1 MSAAQ
6 PAVAPKKF
14 RFDRQLWQRFVEV
27 AQPYFYPPGPRS
39 SAQFLFLVLN
49 QLVFV
54 VAFTFF
60 FIVVLALLGF
70 QFVPQFFEGFAKEI
84 IYLKFLGGLG
94 NTPAEILQGLTR
106 FVPFYI
112 FLALILMSAGIFF
125 AYRHKLKGREKQ
137 WSILGVLLFL
147 SFIVSSLNV
156 LISYVFRFIDN
167 ALNKKDPA
175 MFWSFLTVYGIT
187 LVVAIPILVGYSYAR
202 QKLSLFWRSWLTT
215 TFLDGYFQ
223 NRAYYE
229 LDSNAANTGIDNPDQ
244 RITED
249 IKSFTI
255 TVLDLLLDVLSS
267 VLDLVAFVGI
277 LYIISQSLTLG
288 LVGYVAIGTAL
299 AVVIGTKLIQL
310 NFDQLRLEG
319 DFRYGMVHV
328 RDNAESIAF
337 YQGEKLERNQVEGR
351 LGKAIKNY
359 DLLIIWFAF
368 LNVFQS
374 AYKYFARLVPYIIV
388 APLYFAGKVDFG
400 TIGQGIFA
408 FSMVLDAMSVITNRI
423 KDIAAFSASIER
435 LGTLFERFG
444 LKVDHADNDYLR
456 YSPAERIKNLPFTH
470 FKIDQLTLRTPNA
483 EQTLFQNLS
492 FELES
497 SQSLLVVGASGRGK
511 SSLLRAIA
519 GLWRNGSGTIESPD
533 FQEALFLPQT
543 PYMLLGS
550 LREQLVYPNRRP
562 DITDQEIQTALTNVN
577 LADLIDRMAGLDNE
591 KDWAT
596 VLSIGEQ
603 QRLAFARILLSRP
616 KYVILDEATSAL
628 DVTNERRLYEML
640 QGLDITYISVGH
652 RPSLVDYHQ
661 RVLDLGA
668 ANGWQLL
675 EAKAYQFAQ

>member
-94 NTPAEILQGLTR
+94 DTPAEILQGLIK

-112 FLALILMSAGIFF
+112 FLALILLSSGIFF

-137 WSILGVLLFL
+137 WSILGLLLFL

-229 LDSNAANTGIDNPDQ
+229 LDSNAANTGVDNPDQ

-310 NFDQLRLEG
+310 NFNQLRLEG

-337 YQGEKLERNQVEGR
+337 YQGENLERNQVEGR

-435 LGTLFERFG
+435 LGMLNERFG
-444 LKVDHADNDYLR
+444 LKVDNADN
-456 YSPAERIKNLPFTH
+456 SRIKNLPFTH
-470 FKIDQLTLRTPNA
+470 FKVDQLTLRTPNA

-492 FELES
+492 FELQS

-519 GLWRNGSGTIESPD
+519 GLWRNGSGTIESPN
-533 FQEALFLPQT
+533 FQEVLFLPQT

-550 LREQLVYPNRRP
+550 LREQLVYPNRRS

-577 LADLIDRMAGLDNE
+577 LADLIDRMGGIDTE

-616 KYVILDEATSAL
+616 KYAILDEATSAL

-652 RPSLVDYHQ
+652 RPSLVDYHE

-675 EAKAYQFAQ
+675 EASAYQFAQ

>member
-94 NTPAEILQGLTR
+94 DTPAEILQGLIK

-112 FLALILMSAGIFF
+112 FLALILLSSGIFF
-125 AYRHKLKGREKQ
+125 AYRHKLQGREKQ
-137 WSILGVLLFL
+137 WSILGLLLFL

-229 LDSNAANTGIDNPDQ
+229 LDSNSANTGVDNPDQ

-310 NFDQLRLEG
+310 NFNQLRLEG

-374 AYKYFARLVPYIIV
+374 AYKYFARLVPYVIV

-435 LGTLFERFG
+435 LGMLFERFSQR
-444 LKVDHADNDYLR
+444 VDSADNDH
-456 YSPAERIKNLPFTH
+456 IKNLPFTH
-470 FKIDQLTLRTPNA
+470 FKVDQLTLRTPNA

-519 GLWRNGSGTIESPD
+519 GLWRNGSGTIESPS
-533 FQEALFLPQT
+533 FQEVLFLPQT

-550 LREQLVYPNRRP
+550 LREQLVYPNRRS

-577 LADLIDRMAGLDNE
+577 LADLIDRMGGLDNE
-591 KDWAT
+591 KDWST

-616 KYVILDEATSAL
+616 KYAILDEATSAL

-675 EAKAYQFAQ
+675 EASAYQFAQ